1 MGLGKFRPNE
11 QLCYNQIICP
21 ECDSLFEPDCYIFF
35 RCSAKINFC
44 IVGESA
50 DQISL
55 SEDREDKARQLGQR
69 GERVNYEML
78 VIEVERP
85 GTFPNRDSL
94 EVRDTLEGAVAQFRS
109 FFELALEQAYQLY
122 SPTKRMKTEADT
134 KMNPC
139 EIFYIQDSIGNRF
152 QCGRSVCKTM
162 QELQKDLD
170 VSEIPTIRVSGW
182 NGRWHTEDNRRL
194 WCFRAAGLSSVPVK
208 RIEGSRVDPRKFTT
222 RNGKTSIVMR

>member
-1 MGLGKFRPNE
+1 M
-11 QLCYNQIICP
+11 ICP
-21 ECDSLFEPDCYIFF
+21 ECDSLFEPDCYIFLQ
-35 RCSAKINFC
+35 CSAKINFC
-44 IVGESA
+44 IGESA